1 MPPPMTR
8 RSKANP
14 RSLHP
19 RPLPPLRRGILG
31 ERLDRDQRLRYAR
44 LSMTDLKGRW
54 ALVTGATSGFGL
66 ATARSIAALGCHV
79 AITGRR
85 EDRRRRVADE
95 IRSHHRVETL
105 PLRFDGRD
113 PGQVRSALEG
123 GPGLLG
129 ELDILVNNAGLAL
142 ALDPLQSGDTRD
154 WDQMIDTNVKGLLY
168 VTRTVLPGMVERGR
182 GHIVNMGSVAGHQTY
197 AGGAVY
203 SATKYAVRAITD
215 ALRYDVL
222 GKGIRVSNVEP
233 GLAETEFSEVR
244 FKGDRARAKT
254 VYEGV
259 KPLQAEDVADAVV
272 WCLTRPEHV
281 NVQSVLI
288 MPTDQA
294 SAHAVFRRK

>member
-1 MPPPMTR
+1 
-8 RSKANP
+8 
-14 RSLHP
+14 
-19 RPLPPLRRGILG
+19 
-31 ERLDRDQRLRYAR
+31 
-44 LSMTDLKGRW
+44 MTDLKGRW

-66 ATARSIAALGCHV
+66 ATARAIAALGCSV

-85 EDRRRRVADE
+85 QDRLRSIAEE
-95 IRSHHRVETL
+95 IRRQRRVETV
-105 PLRFDGRD
+105 PLRFDVRD

-123 GPGLLG
+123 AGDLLKKV
-129 ELDILVNNAGLAL
+129 EVLVNNAGLAL
-142 ALDPLQSGDTRD
+142 ALDPLQSGDPRD

-168 VTRTVLPGMVERGR
+168 VTRAVLPGMVDRGR
-182 GHIVNMGSVAGHQTY
+182 GHIVNIGSVAGHQTY

-244 FKGDRARAKT
+244 FKGDRTRAKA
-254 VYEGV
+254 VYEGT
-259 KPLQAEDVADAVV
+259 KPLLAEDVADAVV
-272 WCLTRPEHV
+272 WCITRPEHV
-281 NVQSVLI
+281 NVQSVLL

-294 SAHAVFRRK
+294 SAHAVNRRK